1 MGGQKFQYDES
12 GGTFFY
18 FILSFLALILIPATF
33 YFWPRK
39 KKEDPERYKADCQCE
54 PCTKKRILISHS
66 DPYKGIKAFFVK
78 VAIIGG
84 WALLAF
90 LTYKVSQFDYEMSNF
105 DPYEILG
112 VPLGSSQKDIKKAYR
127 TLSVIL
133 HPDKE
138 TGDEKAFM
146 KLTKAYQA
154 LTDDEARKNWEKYG
168 NPDGPGATSFGIAL
182 PSWIVEKENSV
193 WVLGLY
199 ALVFMVALP
208 TVVGTWWYRSIRYS
222 GDKVLLD
229 TTQMYFYFFHKTPHM
244 QLKRVVMILAA
255 SLEFDKRHNNQVV
268 ERQSDNEEVPALFR
282 QLPNLNE
289 KCKELPL
296 CRMYSI
302 KARAIL
308 HAHLGRISLNPSTLD
323 KDRQFIVK
331 KCPYLI
337 QEMVSCVS
345 QLIMLAYA
353 RRISKLPTIETIE
366 NCMKLSPMIIQ
377 GLWEFKN
384 PLLQLPHVTE
394 DHLRYFVSKKRPIRN
409 LQQFAQLPADDSRAV
424 LRSLS
429 DSDYE
434 NVMKVLGKMP
444 LIDFSVK
451 CEVVDD
457 ENSNVVT
464 AGAIVTV
471 TVELV
476 RRSMSELFGDV
487 SAKEKQSISEGN
499 EDGVTGAEEG
509 GEDAANKD
517 DKEEAKA
524 KKPVWQAKGKHKSKS
539 KGGNKSKQ
547 QRQAAAAAAAAIQ
560 AQNQANKTEKTKHN
574 EKVPKDES
582 DADSGAESD
591 NDGSSDE
598 DKKSSVEDDD
608 DEWEKFQQKINKREK
623 LEGKS
628 KVSHPVHCPLFPEE
642 KYEYWWTYICDRK
655 SRTLLTA
662 PYHVTNLVHR
672 EEVALKFTA
681 PKWPGVYVFTVC
693 LRSDSYF
700 GMDQQVDLKLDVKEA
715 AAIPTE
721 HPQWDISD
729 SESETNEQQ
738 ANESEFT
745 TDSSDA
751 EN

>member
-1 MGGQKFQYDES
+1 M
-12 GGTFFY
+12 
-18 FILSFLALILIPATF
+18 LI
-33 YFWPRK
+33 K
-39 KKEDPERYKADCQCE
+39 
-54 PCTKKRILISHS
+54 
-66 DPYKGIKAFFVK
+66 
-78 VAIIGG
+78 
-84 WALLAF
+84 
-90 LTYKVSQFDYEMSNF
+90 
-105 DPYEILG
+105 
-112 VPLGSSQKDIKKAYR
+112 
-127 TLSVIL
+127 
-133 HPDKE
+133 
-138 TGDEKAFM
+138 
-146 KLTKAYQA
+146 
-154 LTDDEARKNWEKYG
+154 
-168 NPDGPGATSFGIAL
+168 
-182 PSWIVEKENSV
+182 
-193 WVLGLY
+193 
-199 ALVFMVALP
+199 
-208 TVVGTWWYRSIRYS
+208 
-222 GDKVLLD
+222 
-229 TTQMYFYFFHKTPHM
+229 
-244 QLKRVVMILAA
+244 
-255 SLEFDKRHNNQVV
+255 
-268 ERQSDNEEVPALFR
+268 

-289 KCKELPL
+289 KGKELPL

-308 HAHLGRISLNPSTLD
+308 HAHLSRMILNPNTLD

-337 QEMVSCVS
+337 QEMVSCVN

-394 DHLRYFVSKKRPIRN
+394 EHLKYFTSKKRPVRN
-409 LQQFAQLPADDSRAV
+409 LQQFAQLPADESRGV

-429 DSDYE
+429 DFEYE

-487 SAKEKQSISEGN
+487 TAKEKQGITE
-499 EDGVTGAEEG
+499 EDDEG
-509 GEDAANKD
+509 GDGEENAAEGAPSKD
-517 DKEEAKA
+517 EKEEAKA
-524 KKPVWQAKGKHKSKS
+524 KKPVWQPKPSKGHKSKS
-539 KGGNKSKQ
+539 KGAANKNK
-547 QRQAAAAAAAAIQ
+547 QRQAAAAAAAQ
-560 AQNQANKTEKTKHN
+560 AQTQATKV
-574 EKVPKDES
+574 EKVQNKSNGKVRKDDS
-582 DADSGAESD
+582 DAGSGAESD
-591 NDGSSDE
+591 NDISSDE
-598 DKKSSVEDDD
+598 GKKSSVEDDD
-608 DEWEKFQQKINKREK
+608 VEWEKFQQKINKREK

-672 EEVALKFTA
+672 EEVALKFSA

-729 SESETNEQQ
+729 SESEANEQQ

-751 EN
+751 ENDDD